1 VATPCLAVFASELLT
16 GCFPE
21 ERRVLLVQVG
31 VVGVPYV
38 AIFVEVLLPATVRDL
53 IPEWGVGGQPV
64 EQALPVPV
72 TDRFSSVRVRSLWP
86 VARTS
91 KYSV

>member
-1 VATPCLAVFASELLT
+1 MTTPGFAVFANELLAR
-16 GCFPE
+16 CFPE

-53 IPEWGVGGQPV
+53 IPE
-64 EQALPVPV
+64 
-72 TDRFSSVRVRSLWP
+72 
-86 VARTS
+86 
-91 KYSV
+91 